1 MKGDIVDMQHDYF
14 CFQLPNYSCLGQLFR
29 TAYYLLLIRLQTD
42 RILQNG
48 ISAVSITLLSGRGL
62 AAAAGVQQPGVWRTG
77 MIDQSSSIWTLFGN
91 LKLQPALQL
100 SFKSK
105 ILNS

>member
-1 MKGDIVDMQHDYF
+1 M
-14 CFQLPNYSCLGQLFR
+14 

-62 AAAAGVQQPGVWRTG
+62 AAAGVQQPAVWRTG
-77 MIDQSSSIWTLFGN
+77 IIEILNLDINKFG
-91 LKLQPALQL
+91 KLILQL
-100 SFKSK
+100 SFQAKYSILRKDWSVRKSLW
-105 ILNS
+105 IQEIIEDLC

>member
-1 MKGDIVDMQHDYF
+1 M
-14 CFQLPNYSCLGQLFR
+14 

-62 AAAAGVQQPGVWRTG
+62 AAAGVQQPGVWRTG
-77 MIDQSSSIWTLFGN
+77 IIEILNLDINKFG
-91 LKLQPALQL
+91 KLILQL
-100 SFKSK
+100 SFQAIYL
-105 ILNS
+105 ILRTGWSVRKPLWIEEIIEDLC